1 MISFNSFILLVFI
14 IWLFNLEL
22 NPSLGNIWLRPNEFG
37 DYTFVPI
44 NILNLLIKPFQ
55 LISRG
60 FTGAQSPATETL
72 WSFHFW
78 DLNFYIFL
86 SLSLLIF
93 FIFKHFF

>member
-1 MISFNSFILLVFI
+1 MISFNSVILLVFI

-37 DYTFVPI
+37 DYIFAPI

-60 FTGAQSPATETL
+60 STGVPATESL